1 VATVVTVI
9 KFLSVVFSF
18 ESRETLVGVQSL
30 VGSPPWGSLL
40 LHWTA
45 VSACAAVLVA
55 LLWARWRQGVRNEVR
70 GRKLSRRSLSLLA
83 GLLLCAAGFL
93 VAAQTLPLFVV
104 RTDAV
109 LHSVVAAVLLAGA
122 ALLLRLVIRAP
133 NVPAAARLERFIE
146 QLEHE
151 VDIRR
156 TAEGSLHEAQDTLR
170 QLAAHQ
176 EQIREEE
183 RKRIAR
189 EIHDDLG
196 QNLMALRLDVN
207 MLQNRTG
214 TRHRILARRVDMAL
228 GNIDATIRSVR
239 SIMNHLRPPVLDIG
253 LVAAAEWQVAEFR
266 RSTGV
271 ACEFEAEQCDDGLSD
286 TQATAVFRI
295 LQDALH
301 HVRRHSQITR
311 VHIALFAREGL
322 LHLDMRDN
330 GVGIYPNNRR
340 RASTLALLGMAER
353 AHSLGGEL
361 VIEEIEGRGSELR
374 LVIPIDIHRPN
385 LEPAAIDQHA
395 DRVGSA
401 TAH

>member
-1 VATVVTVI
+1 
-9 KFLSVVFSF
+9 
-18 ESRETLVGVQSL
+18 LVGLQSL
-30 VGSPPWGSLL
+30 VAPPLWGGVL
-40 LHWTA
+40 LHWAA
-45 VSACAAVLVA
+45 VIACAAVPIALV
-55 LLWARWRQGVRNEVR
+55 WARRRQGAQVMR
-70 GRKLSRRSLSLLA
+70 GRKLRWRSRLFLGGLTLYAVGFMLA
-83 GLLLCAAGFL
+83 ASTLPQATLRMDAAL
-93 VAAQTLPLFVV
+93 QWIVAAALF
-104 RTDAV
+104 
-109 LHSVVAAVLLAGA
+109 AGA
-122 ALLLRLVIRAP
+122 ALLVRLLVRAP
-133 NVPAAARLERFIE
+133 NVPAAARLQRFIS

-151 VDIRR
+151 VDVRR
-156 TAEGSLHEAQDTLR
+156 KAEQSLHEAQDTLR

-196 QNLMALRLDVN
+196 QNLMALRLDVS

-239 SIMNHLRPPVLDIG
+239 SIMNHLRPPVLDMG

-271 ACEFEAEQCDDGLSD
+271 ACQFEAEQCDDGLSD
-286 TQATAVFRI
+286 AQATAVFRI
-295 LQDALH
+295 LQDALL

-311 VHIALFAREGL
+311 LHIALHERDGL
-322 LHLDMRDN
+322 LHLDLRDN

-340 RASTLALLGMAER
+340 RASVLTLMGMAER

-361 VIEEIEGRGSELR
+361 VIEELEGCGSELR
-374 LVIPIDIHRPN
+374 LVIPV
-385 LEPAAIDQHA
+385 HA
-395 DRVGSA
+395 DTPGARNPCTETRVEQDAG
-401 TAH
+401 TVDLHVER

>member
-1 VATVVTVI
+1 M
-9 KFLSVVFSF
+9 
-18 ESRETLVGVQSL
+18 LVGVQSL
-30 VGSPPWGSLL
+30 VPSPLWGGFL

-45 VSACAAVLVA
+45 VLACAAVSVA
-55 LLWARWRQGVRNEVR
+55 LLWTRWRQRGRNEVR
-70 GRKLSRRSLSLLA
+70 GRKLDGWSLLVLA
-83 GLLLCAAGFL
+83 GLAFGATAFLLTS
-93 VAAQTLPLFVV
+93 QTLPHPAVGG
-104 RTDAV
+104 DAA
-109 LHSVVAAVLLAGA
+109 LHGIAAAVLLAGA
-122 ALLLRLVIRAP
+122 ALLVRLVIRAP
-133 NVPAAARLERFIE
+133 NVPAAARLQRFIE

-151 VDIRR
+151 VDVRR
-156 TAEGSLHEAQDTLR
+156 TAERSLHEAQDTLR

-196 QNLMALRLDVN
+196 QNLMALRLDVT

-214 TRHRILARRVDMAL
+214 HRHRILARRVDMAL

-295 LQDALH
+295 LQDALL

-311 VHIALFAREGL
+311 VHIALRARDGFL
-322 LHLDMRDN
+322 YLDMRDN

-340 RASTLALLGMAER
+340 RASTLTLMGMAER

-361 VIEEIEGRGSELR
+361 VIEDIEGSGSELR
-374 LVIPIDIHRPN
+374 LVIPIHV
-385 LEPAAIDQHA
+385 EESSA
-395 DRVGSA
+395 DALSAGHTADSVGQTSA
-401 TAH
+401 R

>member
-1 VATVVTVI
+1 LI
-9 KFLSVVFSF
+9 
-18 ESRETLVGVQSL
+18 GVQSL
-30 VGSPPWGSLL
+30 VSPPLSGGLL

-45 VSACAAVLVA
+45 VIACAAVPLV

-70 GRKLSRRSLSLLA
+70 GRKLDRKSLL
-83 GLLLCAAGFL
+83 LLACLALCAGGFL
-93 VAAQTLPLFVV
+93 MMAQTLPPF
-104 RTDAV
+104 AIGASAA
-109 LHSVVAAVLLAGA
+109 LHCFVAAVLVAGA
-122 ALLLRLVIRAP
+122 ALLVRLVIRAP
-133 NVPAAARLERFIE
+133 NVPAAARLQRFIE

-151 VDIRR
+151 VDVRR
-156 TAEGSLHEAQDTLR
+156 NAERSLHEAQDTLR

-196 QNLMALRLDVN
+196 QNLMALRLDVS

-266 RSTGV
+266 RLTGV
-271 ACEFEAEQCDDGLSD
+271 ACEFEAEQCDEGLSD

-311 VHIALFAREGL
+311 VHIALRACNGL

-340 RASTLALLGMAER
+340 RASTLSLMGMAER

-361 VIEEIEGRGSELR
+361 VIEDIEGRGSELR
-374 LVIPIDIHRPN
+374 LVIPIH
-385 LEPAAIDQHA
+385 IDQA
-395 DRVGSA
+395 NAA
-401 TAH
+401 TAYAGEAADSFGQTTGH